1 MRALRRGVR
10 LPSPRVP
17 ASDGGFTLLEVMVA
31 TALIG
36 VTMAAST
43 SFFVSTERA
52 TSLSAGQQTAVQ
64 LAMEGIEVVRAVP
77 VTDLRDAVGNP
88 GGGWTP
94 PSADPAGSDDPGQ
107 PVRNEVRFDR
117 VWSVNECWQPPA
129 GGNCGGQ
136 AVGYL
141 PFLRVVVTVSWPER
155 RCAAAL
161 CMFTTSTLVSNE
173 TREPVF
179 AP

>member
-1 MRALRRGVR
+1 MRALRQGVR
-10 LPSPRVP
+10 LRSAYVP
-17 ASDGGFTLLEVMVA
+17 ASEAGFTLLEVIVA
-31 TALIG
+31 TAVIG
-36 VTMAAST
+36 VAMAAST

-77 VTDLRDAVGNP
+77 VTELRGAVGNS
-88 GGGWTP
+88 GGSWMP
-94 PSADPAGSDDPGQ
+94 PSADAAASDDLGQ
-107 PVRNEVRFDR
+107 PVRNDVRFAR
-117 VWSVNECWQPPA
+117 SWSVSQCWQPPA
-129 GGNCGGQ
+129 GGSCGNQ

-141 PFLRVVVTVSWPER
+141 PFLRIVVTIAWADR
-155 RCAAAL
+155 RCAAA
-161 CMFTTSTLVSNE
+161 CVFTTSTLVSNE